1 MLHGGMAGLL
11 LAENSESAANG
22 CTYADQVLQ
31 AADGQAVDA
40 TEREAI
46 ANDVGG
52 DRVCGGRSCGG
63 SCDGGG
69 DCCEVDRRMVG
80 LVKLCWPMPRRRGQG

>member
-31 AADGQAVDA
+31 AAVNA

-46 ANDVGG
+46 ASG
-52 DRVCGGRSCGG
+52 C
-63 SCDGGG
+63 
-69 DCCEVDRRMVG
+69 
-80 LVKLCWPMPRRRGQG
+80 LLQLLRGHLACLEQA

>member
-22 CTYADQVLQ
+22 CTYADQLLQ
-31 AADGQAVDA
+31 AVDGQAVDA

-46 ANDVGG
+46 ASG
-52 DRVCGGRSCGG
+52 CLLQS
-63 SCDGGG
+63 
-69 DCCEVDRRMVG
+69 
-80 LVKLCWPMPRRRGQG
+80 

>member
-31 AADGQAVDA
+31 AADG
-40 TEREAI
+40 
-46 ANDVGG
+46 
-52 DRVCGGRSCGG
+52 
-63 SCDGGG
+63 
-69 DCCEVDRRMVG
+69 
-80 LVKLCWPMPRRRGQG
+80 